1 MFSEPNLFSYLELEP
16 QTSASAKKS
25 NLERVQEAL
34 DDFFSQTNQVWSD
47 SSGSRK
53 SGPHLNMIVK
63 SMIGIALK
71 SQKAGE
77 YINEI
82 MGLEQENQEELG
94 AIV

>member
-53 SGPHLNMIVK
+53 SGPHLDMIVK